1 MQDLIGRTLGKYQI
15 LARLGR
21 GGMAEVYKAFQPSL
35 DRYVAVKVLHSF
47 MAEDK
52 EFLGRF
58 RREAK
63 NVAALRH
70 PNIVQVFDFDVQD
83 ELYYMVMEYLDGP
96 TLRTRLEAL
105 HQRGERMPL
114 RDTLRI
120 IRDVGSAL
128 AYAHAHG
135 VVHRDVK
142 PANVILESSGR
153 VILTDFG
160 VAKMLTGTQY
170 TQAGTVLGTP
180 AYMSPEQGQGQ
191 PGDGRSDI
199 YSLGVML
206 YEMATGRLPYD
217 ADTPLAVVMKHV
229 HDPLPLPRSVLPEL
243 PESLERVILRALA
256 KDPAQRYDRVEAML
270 ADLEAVERG
279 LEAAPATVRPP
290 AGPVAAPANA
300 RPAAPKRSGAA
311 LALGG
316 GLGVFLCLGAV
327 AVVGLYAVSSGL
339 TDRLVGGRTPTAP
352 TLEST
357 RAPANT
363 RTPRP
368 SATTAPTQ
376 ITPSLP
382 AGAVLFE
389 DDFADPST
397 GWDRVSDSTGG
408 TDYQDGAY
416 RIWLEKAQQDR
427 WANPGESFTDVRVDV
442 DATKAGGPDN
452 NDFGLI
458 CRYRDSDNF
467 YAFWI
472 SSDGYYGIVRYLDG
486 DFQVLGADSMQPHNV
501 IAQGEAT
508 NHLRAECVGPTLRLY
523 VNDELLNEVEDSS
536 HPDGDVGLMAGT
548 FDEPGVDIRFDNFV
562 VQAP

>member
-1 MQDLIGRTLGKYQI
+1 MATQDLIGRTLGKYQI

-105 HQRGERMPL
+105 HQRGERLPL
-114 RDTLRI
+114 GETLRI

-142 PANVILESSGR
+142 PANVILETSGR

-243 PESLERVILRALA
+243 PESVERVILRALA
-256 KDPAQRYDRVEAML
+256 KDPAERYDRVETML
-270 ADLEAVERG
+270 ADLEGVERG
-279 LEAAPATVRPP
+279 LQAPPATARPP
-290 AGPVAAPANA
+290 TGPAAA
-300 RPAAPKRSGAA
+300 PAAPKRSRAA
-311 LALGG
+311 LAVGG
-316 GLGVFLCLGAV
+316 GLGVFLCLGGIV
-327 AVVGLYAVSSGL
+327 VVGLVAVGSGF
-339 TDRLVGGRTPTAP
+339 TDRLVGGRATASPTAVPPPP
-352 TLEST
+352 TL
-357 RAPANT
+357 
-363 RTPRP
+363 TPGP
-368 SATTAPTQ
+368 VGE
-376 ITPSLP
+376 IL
-382 AGAVLFE
+382 LE

-416 RIWLEKAQQDR
+416 RIWLDEKQQDR
-427 WANPGESFTDVRVDV
+427 WANPGESFTDVRIDV
-442 DATKAGGPDN
+442 DATKAGGPDD
-452 NDFGLI
+452 NDFGVI
-458 CRYRDSDNF
+458 CRYIDNDNF

-472 SSDGYYGIVRYLDG
+472 SSDGYYGIVRYLKG
-486 DFQVLGADSMQPHNV
+486 EFQVLGAEGMQPHNV

-508 NHLRAECVGPTLRLY
+508 NHLRAECVGSTLRLY
-523 VNDELLNEVEDSS
+523 VNNELLDKVEDSS
-536 HPDGDVGLMAGT
+536 HSEGDVGLMAGT
-548 FDEPGVDIRFDNFV
+548 FDVPGVDIRFDNFV
-562 VQAP
+562 VRAP